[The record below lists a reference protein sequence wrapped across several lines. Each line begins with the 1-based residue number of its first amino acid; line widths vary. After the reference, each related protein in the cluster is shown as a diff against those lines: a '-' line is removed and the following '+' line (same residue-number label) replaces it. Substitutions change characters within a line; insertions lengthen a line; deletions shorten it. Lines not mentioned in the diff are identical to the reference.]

1 MIYLRWCTPWACQS
15 KPMSL
20 SRKWSAQKEIREL
33 IMLYKKQIKNLSAS
47 PVMSLTESIYSLM
60 NTLSRYLL
68 LFTKLL
74 FLYRV
79 ISNTKIKVSF
89 LHLMELF
96 PNMLIALI
104 SSWDSLSFANLKTKQ
119 SNIKY
124 ATRLS

>member
-1 MIYLRWCTPWACQS
+1 
-15 KPMSL
+15 
-20 SRKWSAQKEIREL
+20 
-33 IMLYKKQIKNLSAS
+33 MLYKEQIKNLSAS
-47 PVMSLTESIYSLM
+47 PVLSLTESIYSLM
-60 NTLSRYLL
+60 NTLSRDLL

-79 ISNTKIKVSF
+79 ISKTKIKVSF

-104 SSWDSLSFANLKTKQ
+104 SSWDSLRLANLKTKQ